1 MAMLAEACAETLPA
15 MEELAAGVTRQGD
28 AEGRR
33 WSLMEG
39 VGARRLHLV
48 CPPGSVPYFQSLY
61 SRP

>member
-1 MAMLAEACAETLPA
+1 MDTQVWDECMAMLAEACAETLPA
-15 MEELAAGVTRQGD
+15 MEELAAGVTRQAD

-48 CPPGSVPYFQSLY
+48 
-61 SRP
+61 